1 MDHLNTVYQFARSQV
16 CQMAW
21 AARPKFWTELEE
33 ILSFSLSTGHPL
45 VRNLYRIFAFRYGRI
60 LYYLDKAPMMITIAY
75 LRQHQVW
82 PMKLRFFFGF
92 CCPQGKKMWWGCC
105 PQWVDIFQ
113 KFHSHFG
120 SYEIWAIQ
128 NYTADSNEEII
139 SVRWLRTR

>member
-1 MDHLNTVYQFARSQV
+1 MLPSISHLSVDVVWGSQLQ
-16 CQMAW
+16 C
-21 AARPKFWTELEE
+21 LG
-33 ILSFSLSTGHPL
+33 FSYPL
-45 VRNLYRIFAFRYGRI
+45 MTKCKRIYTFRYGRI

-120 SYEIWAIQ
+120 NKLGDVMTFEPFRIIQ
-128 NYTADSNEEII
+128 QIQTKKLWCI
-139 SVRWLRTR
+139 SVRDD